1 MTESQAR
8 KIVNEICERAGIGRV
23 EFTTIDQFLTRGRIW
38 TKTINSQFPLFDHRA
53 RMCLQVH
60 NGELTCRL
68 VHTIVSNERMKQ
80 ERDTRSRI
88 LDVAEELFGER
99 GLDRV
104 SIRDITREAKVN
116 LASINYHFGSKED
129 LIAAVFERRVVPVN
143 EARLAAL
150 DVVEKSAGKK
160 IPKLEAILEA
170 FIRPTLQSSLKPS
183 KGGTAFS
190 KLFGR
195 CLSEP
200 SPEVEALLK
209 RQFEPLV
216 ERMDAALKKA
226 LPHLSRSEIFWRM
239 KFTYGALH
247 HWLLTKDKFRPDWV
261 ENVDVETQTQK
272 LISFA
277 AAGFRAA

>member
-1 MTESQAR
+1 MIQ
-8 KIVNEICERAGIGRV
+8 
-23 EFTTIDQFLTRGRIW
+23 Q
-38 TKTINSQFPLFDHRA
+38 
-53 RMCLQVH
+53 
-60 NGELTCRL
+60 
-68 VHTIVSNERMKQ
+68 
-80 ERDTRSRI
+80 RDTRSRI
-88 LDVAEELFGER
+88 LDVAEELFGEL

-104 SIRDITREAKVN
+104 SIRAITRKAKVN
-116 LASINYHFGSKED
+116 LAAINYHFGSKED

-150 DVVEKSAGKK
+150 DAVEKSAGKR

-170 FIRPTLQSSLKPS
+170 FIRPALQSSLKAS

-200 SPEVEALLK
+200 SPEVEVLLK

-216 ERMDAALKKA
+216 ERMDAALRRA
-226 LPHLSRSEIFWRM
+226 LPHLSRSDIYWRM

-261 ENVDVETQTQK
+261 KDVDVETQTQK

-277 AAGFRAA
+277 AAGFRAV

>member
-1 MTESQAR
+1 
-8 KIVNEICERAGIGRV
+8 
-23 EFTTIDQFLTRGRIW
+23 
-38 TKTINSQFPLFDHRA
+38 
-53 RMCLQVH
+53 
-60 NGELTCRL
+60 
-68 VHTIVSNERMKQ
+68 MKPPG
-80 ERDTRSRI
+80 DTRSRI
-88 LDVAEELFGER
+88 LDGAEELFGER

-104 SIRDITREAKVN
+104 SIRDITRKARVN
-116 LASINYHFGSKED
+116 LAAINYHFGSKED

-150 DVVEKSAGKK
+150 SKVEKSAGKR
-160 IPKLEAILEA
+160 IPRLEAILEA
-170 FIRPTLQSSLKPS
+170 FIRPALQSSLEKS

-216 ERMDAALKKA
+216 ERMDSALRKA

-261 ENVDVETQTQK
+261 EDVDVETQTQK

>member
-1 MTESQAR
+1 MTRQR
-8 KIVNEICERAGIGRV
+8 N
-23 EFTTIDQFLTRGRIW
+23 
-38 TKTINSQFPLFDHRA
+38 
-53 RMCLQVH
+53 
-60 NGELTCRL
+60 
-68 VHTIVSNERMKQ
+68 
-80 ERDTRSRI
+80 TRSRI
-88 LDVAEELFGER
+88 LDVAEDLFGES

-104 SIRDITREAKVN
+104 SIRDIIRKANVN
-116 LASINYHFGSKED
+116 LAAINYHFGSKD
-129 LIAAVFERRVVPVN
+129 NLIAAVFERRIVPVN

-150 DVVEKSAGKK
+150 GRVEKEAGKR
-160 IPKLEAILEA
+160 IPRLENILDA
-170 FIRPTLQSSLKPS
+170 FIRPALQSSLEAS
-183 KGGTAFS
+183 ESGAAFS

-209 RQFEPLV
+209 KQFEPLA
-216 ERMDAALKKA
+216 ERLHAVLKKS
-226 LPHLSRSEIFWRM
+226 LPHLSRSEIFWCM

-261 ENVDVETQTQK
+261 EDIEVETQIQK

>member
-1 MTESQAR
+1 M
-8 KIVNEICERAGIGRV
+8 
-23 EFTTIDQFLTRGRIW
+23 
-38 TKTINSQFPLFDHRA
+38 
-53 RMCLQVH
+53 
-60 NGELTCRL
+60 
-68 VHTIVSNERMKQ
+68 
-80 ERDTRSRI
+80 
-88 LDVAEELFGER
+88 AEELFGEQ

-104 SIRDITREAKVN
+104 SIRDITRTARVN
-116 LASINYHFGSKED
+116 LAAINYHFGSREE

-150 DVVEKSAGKK
+150 DTVEKSAGKK
-160 IPKLEAILEA
+160 VPKLEAILGA
-170 FIRPTLQSSLKPS
+170 FIRPAVQSSLRAS
-183 KGGTAFS
+183 KGGAAFS

-200 SPEVEALLK
+200 SPEVEGLLK
-209 RQFEPLV
+209 RQFEPLAQ
-216 ERMDAALKKA
+216 RMHAELKRA
-226 LPHLSRSEIFWRM
+226 LPRLSRSEIFWRM

-261 ENVDVETQTQK
+261 DDIDVETQTQK

>member
-1 MTESQAR
+1 MKR
-8 KIVNEICERAGIGRV
+8 K
-23 EFTTIDQFLTRGRIW
+23 
-38 TKTINSQFPLFDHRA
+38 
-53 RMCLQVH
+53 
-60 NGELTCRL
+60 
-68 VHTIVSNERMKQ
+68 
-80 ERDTRSRI
+80 RDTRSRI
-88 LDVAEELFGER
+88 LDVAEELFGEQ

-104 SIRDITREAKVN
+104 SIRDITRKARVN
-116 LASINYHFGSKED
+116 LAAIHYHFGSKED

-143 EARLAAL
+143 EARLVAL
-150 DVVEKSAGKK
+150 DRLERAAGRRG
-160 IPKLEAILEA
+160 PQLGPILEA
-170 FIRPTLQSSLKPS
+170 FVRPALQSSLQAS
-183 KGGTAFS
+183 KGGTAFA

-209 RQFEPLV
+209 RQFEPLA
-216 ERMDAALKKA
+216 ERMQAALKRA

-261 ENVDVETQTQK
+261 QDVNVETQTQK

>member
-1 MTESQAR
+1 MTSQP
-8 KIVNEICERAGIGRV
+8 ETRA
-23 EFTTIDQFLTRGRIW
+23 
-38 TKTINSQFPLFDHRA
+38 
-53 RMCLQVH
+53 
-60 NGELTCRL
+60 
-68 VHTIVSNERMKQ
+68 
-80 ERDTRSRI
+80 RI
-88 LDVAEELFGER
+88 LDVAEQLFAEH

-116 LASINYHFGSKED
+116 LAAINYHFGGKRE
-129 LIAAVFERRVVPVN
+129 LIATVFERRVLPVN

-150 DVVEKSAGKK
+150 DKLKKAAGRKA
-160 IPKLEAILEA
+160 PTLEAILEA
-170 FIRPTLQSSLKPS
+170 FIRPAFHSSITES
-183 KGGTAFS
+183 KEGTAFA

-200 SPEVEALLK
+200 SPEIEALLRK
-209 RQFEPLV
+209 QFEPLA
-216 ERMDAALKKA
+216 ERMHTVLMRA
-226 LPHLSRSEIFWRM
+226 LPKLSRSEIFWRL

-261 ENVDVETQTQK
+261 EEIEVEAQMQK

>member
-1 MTESQAR
+1 
-8 KIVNEICERAGIGRV
+8 
-23 EFTTIDQFLTRGRIW
+23 
-38 TKTINSQFPLFDHRA
+38 
-53 RMCLQVH
+53 
-60 NGELTCRL
+60 
-68 VHTIVSNERMKQ
+68 MKPPG
-80 ERDTRSRI
+80 DTRSRI
-88 LDVAEELFGER
+88 LDGAEELFGER

-104 SIRDITREAKVN
+104 SIRDITRKARVN
-116 LASINYHFGSKED
+116 LAAINYHFGSKED

-150 DVVEKSAGKK
+150 STVEKSAGKR
-160 IPKLEAILEA
+160 IPRLEAILEA
-170 FIRPTLQSSLKPS
+170 FIRPALQSSLEKS

-216 ERMDAALKKA
+216 ERMDSALRKA

-261 ENVDVETQTQK
+261 EDVDVETQTQK

>member
-1 MTESQAR
+1 
-8 KIVNEICERAGIGRV
+8 
-23 EFTTIDQFLTRGRIW
+23 
-38 TKTINSQFPLFDHRA
+38 
-53 RMCLQVH
+53 
-60 NGELTCRL
+60 
-68 VHTIVSNERMKQ
+68 MKPPG
-80 ERDTRSRI
+80 DTRSRI
-88 LDVAEELFGER
+88 LDGAEELFGER

-104 SIRDITREAKVN
+104 SIRDITRKARVN
-116 LASINYHFGSKED
+116 LAAINYHFGSKED

-150 DVVEKSAGKK
+150 STVEKSAGKR
-160 IPKLEAILEA
+160 IPRLEAILEA
-170 FIRPTLQSSLKPS
+170 FIRPALQSSLEKS

-200 SPEVEALLK
+200 SPEVVILLK
-209 RQFEPLV
+209 RQFAPLV
-216 ERMDAALKKA
+216 ERMDSALKKA

-261 ENVDVETQTQK
+261 EDVDVETQTQK

>member
-1 MTESQAR
+1 
-8 KIVNEICERAGIGRV
+8 
-23 EFTTIDQFLTRGRIW
+23 
-38 TKTINSQFPLFDHRA
+38 
-53 RMCLQVH
+53 
-60 NGELTCRL
+60 
-68 VHTIVSNERMKQ
+68 MKQ

-88 LDVAEELFGER
+88 LDVAEELFGQQ

-104 SIRDITREAKVN
+104 SIRDITRIAKVN
-116 LASINYHFGSKED
+116 LAAINYHFGSKED

-143 EARLAAL
+143 EVRIATLDAL
-150 DVVEKSAGKK
+150 EKAAGKRG
-160 IPKLEAILEA
+160 PSLEDILEA
-170 FIRPTLQSSLKPS
+170 FVRPALESSLKPS

-209 RQFEPLV
+209 KQFEPLA
-216 ERMDAALKKA
+216 ERMQAALRKSR
-226 LPHLSRSEIFWRM
+226 PHLSRSEIFWRM

-247 HWLLTKDKFRPDWV
+247 HWLLTKDKFRPAWV
-261 ENVDVETQTQK
+261 KDVDVETQIHK
-272 LISFA
+272 LISFS

>member
-1 MTESQAR
+1 
-8 KIVNEICERAGIGRV
+8 
-23 EFTTIDQFLTRGRIW
+23 
-38 TKTINSQFPLFDHRA
+38 
-53 RMCLQVH
+53 
-60 NGELTCRL
+60 
-68 VHTIVSNERMKQ
+68 MKQ
-80 ERDTRSRI
+80 PSATRSRI

-104 SIRDITREAKVN
+104 SIRDITRKAKVN
-116 LASINYHFGSKED
+116 LAAINYHFGSKED

-150 DVVEKSAGKK
+150 DMVEKSAGKR
-160 IPKLEAILEA
+160 IPKLEAILAA
-170 FIRPTLQSSLKPS
+170 FIRPALQSSLNAS

-200 SPEVEALLK
+200 SPEVEVLLK
-209 RQFEPLV
+209 RQFAPLV
-216 ERMDAALKKA
+216 ERMEAALKKA
-226 LPHLSRSEIFWRM
+226 LPHLSRSEIYWRM

-261 ENVDVETQTQK
+261 EDVDIETQTQK

>member
-1 MTESQAR
+1 
-8 KIVNEICERAGIGRV
+8 
-23 EFTTIDQFLTRGRIW
+23 
-38 TKTINSQFPLFDHRA
+38 
-53 RMCLQVH
+53 
-60 NGELTCRL
+60 
-68 VHTIVSNERMKQ
+68 MKQ
-80 ERDTRSRI
+80 PSNTRSRI

-104 SIRDITREAKVN
+104 SIRDITRKARVN
-116 LASINYHFGSKED
+116 LAAINYHFGSKED

-150 DVVEKSAGKK
+150 DRVEKSAGRR
-160 IPKLEAILEA
+160 IPKLEAVLEA
-170 FIRPTLQSSLKPS
+170 FIRPALQSSLKAS

-200 SPEVEALLK
+200 SPEVVVLLK

-216 ERMDAALKKA
+216 QRMDSALKKA

-261 ENVDVETQTQK
+261 QNVDIEAQTQK